1 MKIRRRRSDCVTHGV
16 RDHPPPPAPA
26 HLYLL
31 QPQKK
36 RRLSKNCGKEMSS
49 SLLYDEIILN
59 GRPLSDEAISKI
71 QSDDSDAGSVAA
83 PTSHLASHHNSSQ
96 QMAAIGFSSR
106 HSYYSVVAFK
116 AAAPPS
122 PIMYLPRIQKIPA
135 YAPEFMTITH
145 RISSFASCILYV
157 HQTLPYFK
165 SNLAL

>member
-1 MKIRRRRSDCVTHGV
+1 MTPCV
-16 RDHPPPPAPA
+16 RNHPPPPAPRPSISTA
-26 HLYLL
+26 AAEKAPPFKELR
-31 QPQKK
+31 K
-36 RRLSKNCGKEMSS
+36 RNVKC

-71 QSDDSDAGSVAA
+71 QSDHSDAGSVAA